1 MIKPPTINAI
11 FWGYTGSIINVCSSL
26 ILLPIILINLKPE
39 DVGLWFVFITLV
51 SLTQLLELGFQ
62 PTIARNAAYIY
73 AGAQT
78 LEKVGISKIFQGN
91 EKTTQEL
98 IDVLVIAARK
108 IYKIIAFLA
117 TFLLCMGGSLYI
129 LKIITPEQNKVE
141 SILSWLAYA
150 GGYLINF
157 YYGYFNG
164 LLQGRGDVVEA
175 NKITILTRTTLVVFG
190 ATSVMLGFGILG
202 LGIASLLSSLT
213 SRWAAHYYFYAKYK
227 SSRSPTEAHIN
238 EGLEKQMISTLWH
251 NASRLG
257 LVNLGAF
264 LILRGNILIVT
275 SYLGLVEAASY
286 GATITILITLS
297 SISMVI
303 CQIQIPYMSALQ
315 AKENIKEISFIYGE
329 ILLVALG
336 SFIGGLLIL
345 VFFGNSILILLNS
358 KTMILANWPL
368 ILMGLV
374 FLLELNHSIAGAYLT
389 TTNYI
394 PFVSSSLI
402 SGAAVFILS
411 IILINHYGIIGVIY
425 SQGIVQLLYNN
436 WKWPSEVRKH
446 INISNTKMILNGFK
460 SIKIKLKKFIRSSF
474 KL

>member
-1 MIKPPTINAI
+1 
-11 FWGYTGSIINVCSSL
+11 
-26 ILLPIILINLKPE
+26 
-39 DVGLWFVFITLV
+39 
-51 SLTQLLELGFQ
+51 
-62 PTIARNAAYIY
+62 
-73 AGAQT
+73 
-78 LEKVGISKIFQGN
+78 VGISKIIKGD
-91 EKTTQEL
+91 EKTRQEL
-98 IDVLVIAARK
+98 IDTLVIAARK
-108 IYKIIAFLA
+108 IYKIITILA
-117 TFLLCMGGSLYI
+117 TFLLYIGGSLYI
-129 LKIITPEQNKVE
+129 IKVLTPQQDKAET
-141 SILSWLAYA
+141 ILSWMAYA

-175 NKITILTRTTLVVFG
+175 NKITILTRATLVIFG

-213 SRWAAHYYFYAKYK
+213 SRWAAHYYFYTKYTL
-227 SSRSPTEAHIN
+227 SRSYTDSHIN
-238 EGLEKQMISTLWH
+238 NSLQKQMISTLWH

-257 LVNLGAF
+257 LVNIGAF
-264 LILRGNILIVT
+264 LIIRGNILIVT

-303 CQIQIPYMSALQ
+303 CQIQIPYMSILQ
-315 AKENIKEISFIYGE
+315 AKDNIKELSFIYGE

-345 VFFGNSILILLNS
+345 LFFGNNILFLLNS
-358 KTMILANWPL
+358 KTMILGNWPL
-368 ILMGLV
+368 TLLGFV

-394 PFVSSSLI
+394 PFVSASLF
-402 SGAAVFILS
+402 SGVAVFILS
-411 IILINHYGIIGVIY
+411 IILIEKYGIIGVIC
-425 SQGIVQLLYNN
+425 SQGVVQLLYNN

-446 INISNTKMILNGFK
+446 INVSNTKMIFNGFK
-460 SIKIKLKKFIRSSF
+460 SLKTKMKKFIGY
-474 KL
+474 